1 MRRGAELATFV
12 LLAFGGC
19 EGERVDPID
28 VQVEFANPSVEGSTT
43 FEVECDPAEEE
54 SAVCGEIRRAPEIYF
69 PERSDV
75 CSIPVDYLYAML
87 RGTYEGEELQQ
98 TLSCSDTDRRAIRA
112 WSELLGY
119 EPPRRDRN

>member
-1 MRRGAELATFV
+1 MRRGAELLAVLLFV
-12 LLAFGGC
+12 LGGRK
-19 EGERVDPID
+19 GERVDRST
-28 VQVEFANPSVEGSTT
+28 FAWTSRRAPRDPPSRSSAT
-43 FEVECDPAEEE
+43 PAEEE
-54 SAVCGEIRRAPEIYF
+54 SAVCAEIRRAPEIYF
-69 PERSDV
+69 PEQSDL

-87 RGTYEGEELQQ
+87 RGTFGGEELQQ

>member
-1 MRRGAELATFV
+1 VDFAT
-12 LLAFGGC
+12 GT
-19 EGERVDPID
+19 EG
-28 VQVEFANPSVEGSTT
+28 FTT
-43 FEVECDPAEEE
+43 FEVECDPTEEE

>member
-1 MRRGAELATFV
+1 MRRGAELLMLL

-19 EGERVDPID
+19 ERERVDRID
-28 VQVEFANPSVEGSTT
+28 VRVEFANPSIEGSTI

-54 SAVCGEIRRAPEIYF
+54 SAVCAEIRRAPEIYF
-69 PERSDV
+69 PAQSIV
-75 CSIPVDYLYAML
+75 CSIPVDYLYASL
-87 RGTYEGEELQQ
+87 RGTYAGEDLRQ

-119 EPPRRDRN
+119 EPPPLDRN